1 MKKNEIA
8 NRVKEL
14 ILMPP
19 PKPLTRTKS
28 ETSDDLRRNLMEN
41 TVYIQDN
48 SILQE
53 ELNKI
58 ISLNKENNSSIL
70 SNRDETSSYY
80 FNEGNLRFNFSK
92 DNYTL
97 LSDDESNINDF
108 NRNNKEKL
116 KYNLIKQDNNNYI
129 NDFKKYTKFP
139 KPKCKK
145 EITIFV
151 NNIIGY
157 INYLI
162 EFYSNSSIKDKE
174 KEISDLDI
182 IKIRIETR
190 YNDYRNKG
198 LKEDYFISC
207 LSKEQEDFINK
218 ISSIN
223 NSKLEDIIIVEN
235 YKYLSHKRK
244 RTKSL
249 SEMKSITSDSNSFS
263 I

>member
-8 NRVKEL
+8 NRVKQL

-28 ETSDDLRRNLMEN
+28 ETSDDLRRNLMETATN
-41 TVYIQDN
+41 IQEN
-48 SILQE
+48 NLLQE

-58 ISLNKENNSSIL
+58 ISFNKENNSSII
-70 SNRDETSSYY
+70 SNKDETSSYY
-80 FNEGNLRFNFSK
+80 VNEGNVRFNFSK

-116 KYNLIKQDNNNYI
+116 KYNLSKQDNC

-139 KPKCKK
+139 IPKCKK

-157 INYLI
+157 INYLTDYI
-162 EFYSNSSIKDKE
+162 NNSIIKDKE
-174 KEISDLDI
+174 KEIDDLDT
-182 IKIRIETR
+182 IKIQLQTR

-207 LSKEQEDFINK
+207 LNKVQDDFILK
-218 ISSIN
+218 IASIKN
-223 NSKLEDIIIVEN
+223 NLKIEDIILIES
-235 YKYLSHKRK
+235 YKYLSHKRN

-249 SEMKSITSDSNSFS
+249 SEMKSVTSSSNSDDN
-263 I
+263 